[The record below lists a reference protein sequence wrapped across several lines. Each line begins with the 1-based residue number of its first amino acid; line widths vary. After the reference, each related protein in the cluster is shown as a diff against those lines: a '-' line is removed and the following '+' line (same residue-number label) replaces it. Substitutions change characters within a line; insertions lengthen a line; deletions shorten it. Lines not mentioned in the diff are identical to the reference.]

1 MSVDRPRTRYRTL
14 SAVAANV
21 AAAAAALAAQ
31 QDEVREHSVQGSRLF
46 RSPRDAEGSTSRMT
60 RNTDEDQVDDGAMGA
75 LADSF
80 HSEGG
85 RTIGR
90 KRVSWSKERYGG
102 RAGSVGRQPQLL
114 QGGLVPMSSAEPVPT
129 GPSSG
134 RGRPETATLDSTASL
149 RHSSV
154 ASRQGAGL
162 AFLSVFA
169 LFSVGTLVQQRS
181 NKGSVLVPRAVEVN
195 PGAFS
200 LDDNRSGVPHPP
212 FPIDLADPDKISD
225 AFSPH
230 SDEGTHT
237 DTIYISSPPHIPQN
251 EPVSIAETP
260 RDRILGRIFAWL
272 CTTLY
277 LTSRLPQIWKNFV
290 RKSVE
295 GLSMYLFVFAF
306 LGNTFYVASI
316 LTSPKVYQPLP
327 ASREFIKESMPYLL
341 GSGGTLMFDIT
352 IVMQSFIYRSKPRRH
367 TRSTSRTIVEEER
380 GLLAGDSLA
389 HPPYNANNST
399 LCSSNMQHNAPDAL
413 RALVLDYLTHS
424 GYIRSAQAF
433 LRDSAVRHIDVDGDE
448 IMDSDTDPGGSGL
461 PEETV
466 RQAEL
471 RNQIRYELLR
481 GRVTEAIELLTKHF
495 PTVLPPPEN
504 TAAPSADSDSD
515 QTTESPPRPMPAYVA
530 PTSVDPLHLLLNL
543 RVQAFIESC
552 RTVPLDYPPNPESNS
567 LQSRSEEDPDISID
581 QQTALLKSAQKL
593 SALAKTLSDKDQP
606 RYSVELKNVIGL
618 IAYRKPETSPLKNYM
633 TQERREALADQIN
646 SAILFRSELPV
657 ISKAELH
664 TRTTVATWQFL
675 HEIKVKPKAGAAIP
689 PLSKS
694 PKTNASKGTDSL
706 EPQICPPFDFQAFL
720 NN

>member
-1 MSVDRPRTRYRTL
+1 MLGLAATSDALGYTSIACWLGAQLPQVVENIQRHSCEGLALPFLANWLLGDISNLIGCLLTHQLPFQTWLAAYFVLVDMTLLGQYIYYQNLKPPPPLHTRSRSTTARRMSVDRPRTRYRTL

-399 LCSSNMQHNAPDAL
+399 VHSRDRTSSSH
-413 RALVLDYLTHS
+413 
-424 GYIRSAQAF
+424 
-433 LRDSAVRHIDVDGDE
+433 
-448 IMDSDTDPGGSGL
+448 
-461 PEETV
+461 
-466 RQAEL
+466 
-471 RNQIRYELLR
+471 
-481 GRVTEAIELLTKHF
+481 
-495 PTVLPPPEN
+495 
-504 TAAPSADSDSD
+504 
-515 QTTESPPRPMPAYVA
+515 
-530 PTSVDPLHLLLNL
+530 
-543 RVQAFIESC
+543 
-552 RTVPLDYPPNPESNS
+552 RT
-567 LQSRSEEDPDISID
+567 
-581 QQTALLKSAQKL
+581 
-593 SALAKTLSDKDQP
+593 
-606 RYSVELKNVIGL
+606 
-618 IAYRKPETSPLKNYM
+618 
-633 TQERREALADQIN
+633 
-646 SAILFRSELPV
+646 
-657 ISKAELH
+657 
-664 TRTTVATWQFL
+664 
-675 HEIKVKPKAGAAIP
+675 
-689 PLSKS
+689 
-694 PKTNASKGTDSL
+694 
-706 EPQICPPFDFQAFL
+706 
-720 NN
+720 